1 MTLNAQVKS
10 KIANL
15 AIGSHWEQ
23 SRVLVFI

>member
-1 MTLNAQVKS
+1 MILNAQVKS

-15 AIGSHWEQ
+15 AIGPHWEQ